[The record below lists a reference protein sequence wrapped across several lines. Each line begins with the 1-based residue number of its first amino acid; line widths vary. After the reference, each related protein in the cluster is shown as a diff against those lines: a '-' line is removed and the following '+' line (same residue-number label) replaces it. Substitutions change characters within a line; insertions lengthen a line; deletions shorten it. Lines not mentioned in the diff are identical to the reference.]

1 VPLAAPSAN
10 ASTKPSPTTAQHVR
24 HDLDGRIELI
34 LDGGACDV
42 GVEST
47 VVDGLCEPPAVLRP
61 GGVSMDEIRSC
72 PGWENVVKA
81 YKDRSEEGKA
91 APRAPGM
98 KYKHYSPR
106 ATVVLYEATCD
117 QARDGIVAADMNGAA
132 YAMANGNA
140 NGVNGSARRK
150 IGVVRTRRWKQGA
163 GLKAGQLQP
172 VPQDGQE
179 STAACDIRE
188 GCLLDADGQTV
199 GTILDI
205 DLGTE
210 IRGIA
215 QGLFSALRELDLR
228 GADTIF
234 VDGVG
239 DDIDIAAAVMNRL
252 RKAASEIRV

>member
-1 VPLAAPSAN
+1 
-10 ASTKPSPTTAQHVR
+10 
-24 HDLDGRIELI
+24 
-34 LDGGACDV
+34 
-42 GVEST
+42 
-47 VVDGLCEPPAVLRP
+47 
-61 GGVSMDEIRSC
+61 MDEIRSC

-117 QARDGIVAADMNGAA
+117 QARDGIVAADMKGAA

-172 VPQDGQE
+172 VPQGGQE